1 MFSARAG
8 ENSVSFVVSRVSA
21 AKFWP
26 RGLSCGRGSNDCLG
40 YVRVRGPKTAGGLAS
55 REAMQLAEKVA
66 VVTGAASGIGRATA
80 LLFARE
86 GAAIALA
93 DTNADAGLRVA
104 EEITEAGGRAF
115 FERVDVA
122 RAGDCQR
129 LAKRTICEFGRV
141 DILFNNA
148 GIIRRATV
156 LELTEDDW
164 DRVMAVNVKSI
175 YLLSREVIPL
185 MQKAGG
191 GTIINTASGWG
202 LAGGAKAAV
211 YCASK
216 GAVVLLTK
224 AMAIDHGP
232 QKIRVNCICPGDTDT
247 HMLREEAKQLGEE
260 NSRFL
265 AESAKRPL
273 GRVGSPAEIAQA
285 ALYLASAA
293 SSFVTGTALVVDG
306 GGLAGSV

>member
-1 MFSARAG
+1 MHS
-8 ENSVSFVVSRVSA
+8 
-21 AKFWP
+21 
-26 RGLSCGRGSNDCLG
+26 
-40 YVRVRGPKTAGGLAS
+40 T
-55 REAMQLAEKVA
+55 EKV
-66 VVTGAASGIGRATA
+66 TGRLSGKVALITGGASGIGRSAA

-86 GAAIALA
+86 GASIILA
-93 DTNADAGLRVA
+93 DLKADEG
-104 EEITEAGGRAF
+104 
-115 FERVDVA
+115 ERVVDELNESGA
-122 RAGDCQR
+122 RAIFEAIDVTNSEDCHQVVEHAIR
-129 LAKRTICEFGRV
+129 EFGRI

-156 LELTEDDW
+156 LDLSEEDW

-175 YLLSREVIPL
+175 YLLSREVIPY

-202 LAGGAKAAV
+202 LTGGAKAAV

-232 QKIRVNCICPGDTDT
+232 HNIRVNCICPGDTDT
-247 HMLREEAKQLGEE
+247 GMLRDEAQQLGED
-260 NSRFL
+260 SSHFL
-265 AESAKRPL
+265 AESARRPL
-273 GRVGSPAEIAQA
+273 GRVGTPEEIAQA
-285 ALYLASAA
+285 ALYLASDA

-306 GGLAGSV
+306 GGLAGS

>member
-1 MFSARAG
+1 
-8 ENSVSFVVSRVSA
+8 
-21 AKFWP
+21 
-26 RGLSCGRGSNDCLG
+26 
-40 YVRVRGPKTAGGLAS
+40 
-55 REAMQLAEKVA
+55 MQLAGKVA
-66 VVTGAASGIGRATA
+66 GKVALITGGASGIGRASA

-93 DTNADAGLRVA
+93 DVNADAGWRVA
-104 EEITEAGGRAF
+104 DELTQSGSRAF
-115 FERVDVA
+115 FEPVDVTRTA
-122 RAGDCQR
+122 DCQR
-129 LAKRTICEFGRV
+129 LVERTIREFGRI

-148 GIIRRATV
+148 GIILRATV
-156 LELTEDDW
+156 LDLSEADW

-175 YLLSREVIPL
+175 YLLSREVIPH
-185 MQKAGG
+185 MQTAGG
-191 GTIINTASGWG
+191 GAIINTASGWG
-202 LAGGAKAAV
+202 LAGGAKAAA

-247 HMLREEAKQLGEE
+247 GMLREEAQQLGEE
-260 NSRFL
+260 SSRFL
-265 AESAKRPL
+265 AESARRPL
-273 GRVGSPAEIAQA
+273 GRVGTPEEIAQA
-285 ALYLASAA
+285 ALYLASDA